1 MQKTEKS
8 RKLLGAA
15 LGVAVMLILIIGGS
29 SVGILQL
36 VSNGKMSV
44 FDGMVALVVVD
55 IIILA
60 IVLAAGKRL
69 FDRIHIIVGNLGR
82 IADGSLT
89 LEDNRLAERRD
100 ELGEM
105 VRSMNSLVVSFAQL
119 ITSVNNATDSQTEV
133 SEDFND
139 SFRNLA
145 AAMEIVDREV
155 GSIGGNTASQAERT
169 QDISIQITEMSHA
182 IDVIAE
188 NVGMLTRSADTM
200 KNCSET
206 AEKIMGDLV
215 SINQTSSQ
223 AISEVRAQTAVT
235 NQSAMQIRTV
245 TEIIAGISSQ
255 TNLLALNASIEAA
268 RAGEQ
273 GRGFAVVAEEIRTLA
288 DQSGES
294 SEQINNIVNELI
306 QNSNVS
312 VDITQKVAE
321 AFQRQTEKI
330 QETKGIFTS
339 LNHEI
344 EQVGDSIGGIAS
356 EVTGLKTSKDTIE
369 DGAATLTETA
379 EANTRSAQDTLESM
393 EEFKEIVEKCKSST
407 EQIQTVSGEL
417 IENIHKFDIRK
428 LKEEVREIL

>member
-15 LGVAVMLILIIGGS
+15 LGVAVVFILIIGGS
-29 SVGILQL
+29 SVSILQL
-36 VSNGKMSV
+36 VSKGKMSV
-44 FDGMVALVVVD
+44 FDGMAALIAVD
-55 IIILA
+55 IAVLV

-69 FDRIHIIVGNLGR
+69 FDRIHIIVGNLGK

-89 LEDNRLAERRD
+89 LEDNKLAERGD

-105 VRSMNSLVVSFAQL
+105 VRSMNTLVVSFARL
-119 ITSVNNATDSQTEV
+119 ITSVKNAADSLTEV
-133 SEDFND
+133 SEDFDD
-139 SFRNLA
+139 SFRNLT
-145 AAMEIVDREV
+145 AAMEIVGKEV
-155 GSIGGNTASQAERT
+155 DSIGENTVSQAERT
-169 QDISIQITEMSHA
+169 QDISLQITEMSHA

-188 NVGMLTRSADTM
+188 NVGMLTQSADTV

-215 SINQTSSQ
+215 SINRTSSQ
-223 AISEVRAQTAVT
+223 AISEVRAQTDVT

-288 DQSGES
+288 DQSRES

-312 VDITQKVAE
+312 VDITRKVTE
-321 AFQRQTEKI
+321 AFTRQTEKI

-339 LNHEI
+339 LNQEI
-344 EQVGDSIGGIAS
+344 EQAGEVIGGIAS
-356 EVTGLKTSKDTIE
+356 EVTGLKNSKDTIE
-369 DGAATLTETA
+369 DGVSDLTRSA
-379 EANTRSAQDTLESM
+379 ESNTKSAQDTLESM

-407 EQIQTVSGEL
+407 EQIQAVSKEL
-417 IENIHKFDIRK
+417 IEDIHKFDIRK

>member
-1 MQKTEKS
+1 MQKREKS

-119 ITSVNNATDSQTEV
+119 ITSVNNATDSLTEV

-145 AAMEIVDREV
+145 AVMGIVDREV

-215 SINQTSSQ
+215 SINQTR
-223 AISEVRAQTAVT
+223 VRP
-235 NQSAMQIRTV
+235 
-245 TEIIAGISSQ
+245 
-255 TNLLALNASIEAA
+255 
-268 RAGEQ
+268 
-273 GRGFAVVAEEIRTLA
+273 
-288 DQSGES
+288 
-294 SEQINNIVNELI
+294 
-306 QNSNVS
+306 
-312 VDITQKVAE
+312 
-321 AFQRQTEKI
+321 FQR
-330 QETKGIFTS
+330 
-339 LNHEI
+339 
-344 EQVGDSIGGIAS
+344 
-356 EVTGLKTSKDTIE
+356 
-369 DGAATLTETA
+369 
-379 EANTRSAQDTLESM
+379 
-393 EEFKEIVEKCKSST
+393 
-407 EQIQTVSGEL
+407 
-417 IENIHKFDIRK
+417 
-428 LKEEVREIL
+428 

>member
-8 RKLLGAA
+8 GKLLGAA
-15 LGVAVMLILIIGGS
+15 LGVAVVFILIIGGS
-29 SVGILQL
+29 SVSILQL
-36 VSNGKMSV
+36 VSKGKMSV
-44 FDGMVALVVVD
+44 FDGMAALIAVD
-55 IIILA
+55 IAVLV

-69 FDRIHIIVGNLGR
+69 FDRIYIIVGNLGK

-89 LEDNRLAERRD
+89 LEDNKLAERGD

-105 VRSMNSLVVSFAQL
+105 VRSMNTLVVSFARL
-119 ITSVNNATDSQTEV
+119 ITSVKNAADSLTEV
-133 SEDFND
+133 SEDFDD
-139 SFRNLA
+139 SFRNLT
-145 AAMEIVDREV
+145 AAMEIVGKEV
-155 GSIGGNTASQAERT
+155 DSIGENTVSQAERT
-169 QDISIQITEMSHA
+169 QDISLQITEMSHA

-188 NVGMLTRSADTM
+188 NVGMLTQSADTV

-215 SINQTSSQ
+215 SINRTSSQ
-223 AISEVRAQTAVT
+223 AISEVRAQTDVT

-288 DQSGES
+288 DQSRES

-312 VDITQKVAE
+312 VDITRKVTE
-321 AFQRQTEKI
+321 AFTRQTEKI

-339 LNHEI
+339 LNQEI
-344 EQVGDSIGGIAS
+344 EQAGEVIGGIAS
-356 EVTGLKTSKDTIE
+356 EVTGLKNSKDTIE
-369 DGAATLTETA
+369 DGVSDLTRSA
-379 EANTRSAQDTLESM
+379 ESNTKSAQDTLESM

-407 EQIQTVSGEL
+407 EQIQAVSKEL
-417 IENIHKFDIRK
+417 IEDIHKFDIRK

>member
-15 LGVAVMLILIIGGS
+15 LGVAAVFILIIGGS
-29 SVGILQL
+29 AIGILQL
-36 VSNGKMSV
+36 VSKGKMSV
-44 FDGMVALVVVD
+44 FHGMMALIAVD
-55 IIILA
+55 IAVLV

-69 FDRIHIIVGNLGR
+69 YDRIHSIVGNLGK

-89 LEDNRLAERRD
+89 LEDNKLAERGD

-105 VRSMNSLVVSFAQL
+105 VRSMNTLVVSFARL
-119 ITSVNNATDSQTEV
+119 ITSVKNAADSLTEV
-133 SEDFND
+133 SEDFDD
-139 SFRNLA
+139 SFRNLT
-145 AAMEIVDREV
+145 AAMEIVGKEV
-155 GSIGGNTASQAERT
+155 DSIGENTVSQAERT
-169 QDISIQITEMSHA
+169 QDISLQITEMSHA

-188 NVGMLTRSADTM
+188 NVGMLTQSADTV

-215 SINQTSSQ
+215 SINRTSSQ
-223 AISEVRAQTAVT
+223 AISEVRAQTDVT

-288 DQSGES
+288 DQSRES

-312 VDITQKVAE
+312 VDITRKVTE
-321 AFQRQTEKI
+321 AFTRQTEKI

-339 LNHEI
+339 LNQEI
-344 EQVGDSIGGIAS
+344 EQAGEVIGGIAS
-356 EVTGLKTSKDTIE
+356 EVTGLKNSKDTIE
-369 DGAATLTETA
+369 DGVSDLTRSA
-379 EANTRSAQDTLESM
+379 ESNTKSAQDTLESM

-407 EQIQTVSGEL
+407 EQIQAVSKEL
-417 IENIHKFDIRK
+417 IEDIHKFDIRK

>member
-15 LGVAVMLILIIGGS
+15 LGVAAVFILIIGGS
-29 SVGILQL
+29 AIGILQL
-36 VSNGKMSV
+36 VSKGKMSV
-44 FDGMVALVVVD
+44 FHGMMALIAVD
-55 IIILA
+55 IAVLV

-69 FDRIHIIVGNLGR
+69 FDRIHSIVGNLGK

-89 LEDNRLAERRD
+89 LEDNKLAERGD

-105 VRSMNSLVVSFAQL
+105 VRSMNTLVVSFARL
-119 ITSVNNATDSQTEV
+119 ITSVKNAADSLTEV
-133 SEDFND
+133 SEDFDD
-139 SFRNLA
+139 SFRNLT
-145 AAMEIVDREV
+145 AAMEIVGKEV
-155 GSIGGNTASQAERT
+155 DSIGENTVSQAERT
-169 QDISIQITEMSHA
+169 QDISLQITEMSHA

-188 NVGMLTRSADTM
+188 NVGMLTQSADTV

-215 SINQTSSQ
+215 SINRTSSQ
-223 AISEVRAQTAVT
+223 AISEVRAQTDVT

-288 DQSGES
+288 DQSRES

-312 VDITQKVAE
+312 VDITRKVTE
-321 AFQRQTEKI
+321 AFTRQTEKI

-339 LNHEI
+339 LNQEI
-344 EQVGDSIGGIAS
+344 EQAGEVIGGIAS
-356 EVTGLKTSKDTIE
+356 EVTGLKNSKDTIE
-369 DGAATLTETA
+369 DGVSDLTRSA
-379 EANTRSAQDTLESM
+379 ESNTKSAQDTLESM

-407 EQIQTVSGEL
+407 EQIQAVSKEL
-417 IENIHKFDIRK
+417 IEDIHKFDIRK

>member
-8 RKLLGAA
+8 GKLLGAA
-15 LGVAVMLILIIGGS
+15 LGVAVVFILIIGGS
-29 SVGILQL
+29 SVSILQL
-36 VSNGKMSV
+36 VSKGKMSV
-44 FDGMVALVVVD
+44 FDGMAALIAVD
-55 IIILA
+55 IAVLV

-69 FDRIHIIVGNLGR
+69 FDRIHIIVGNLGK

-89 LEDNRLAERRD
+89 LEDNKLAERGD

-105 VRSMNSLVVSFAQL
+105 VRSMNTLVVSFARL
-119 ITSVNNATDSQTEV
+119 ITSVKNAADSLTEV
-133 SEDFND
+133 SEDFDD
-139 SFRNLA
+139 SFRNLT
-145 AAMEIVDREV
+145 AAMEIVGKEV
-155 GSIGGNTASQAERT
+155 DSIGENTVSQAERT
-169 QDISIQITEMSHA
+169 QDISLQITEMSHA

-188 NVGMLTRSADTM
+188 NVGMLTQSADTV

-215 SINQTSSQ
+215 SINRTSSQ
-223 AISEVRAQTAVT
+223 AISEVRAQTDVT

-288 DQSGES
+288 DQSRES

-312 VDITQKVAE
+312 VDITQKVTE
-321 AFQRQTEKI
+321 AFTRQTEKI

-339 LNHEI
+339 LNQEI
-344 EQVGDSIGGIAS
+344 EQVGEVIGGIAS
-356 EVTGLKTSKDTIE
+356 EVTGLKNSKDTIE
-369 DGAATLTETA
+369 DGVSDLTRSA
-379 EANTRSAQDTLESM
+379 ESNTKSAQDTLESM

-407 EQIQTVSGEL
+407 EQIQAVSKEL
-417 IENIHKFDIRK
+417 IEDIHKFDIRK

>member
-55 IIILA
+55 LIILA

-119 ITSVNNATDSQTEV
+119 ITSVNNATDSLTEV

-223 AISEVRAQTAVT
+223 AISEVRAQTDVT

>member
-8 RKLLGAA
+8 GKLLGAA
-15 LGVAVMLILIIGGS
+15 LGVAVVFILIIGGS
-29 SVGILQL
+29 SVSILQL
-36 VSNGKMSV
+36 VSKGKMSV
-44 FDGMVALVVVD
+44 FDGMAALIAVD
-55 IIILA
+55 IAVLV

-69 FDRIHIIVGNLGR
+69 FDRIHIIVGNLGK

-89 LEDNRLAERRD
+89 LEDNKLAERGD

-105 VRSMNSLVVSFAQL
+105 VRSMNTLVVSFARL
-119 ITSVNNATDSQTEV
+119 ITSVKNAADSLTEV
-133 SEDFND
+133 SEDFDD
-139 SFRNLA
+139 SFRNLT
-145 AAMEIVDREV
+145 AAMEIVGKEV
-155 GSIGGNTASQAERT
+155 DSIGENTVSQAERT
-169 QDISIQITEMSHA
+169 QDISLQITEMSHA

-188 NVGMLTRSADTM
+188 NVGMLTQSADTV

-206 AEKIMGDLV
+206 AEKIMGYLV
-215 SINQTSSQ
+215 SINRTSSQ
-223 AISEVRAQTAVT
+223 AISEVRAQTDVT

-288 DQSGES
+288 DQSRES

-312 VDITQKVAE
+312 VDITRKVTE
-321 AFQRQTEKI
+321 AFTRQTEKI

-339 LNHEI
+339 LNQEI
-344 EQVGDSIGGIAS
+344 EQVGEVIGGIAS
-356 EVTGLKTSKDTIE
+356 EVTGLKNSKDTIE
-369 DGAATLTETA
+369 DGVSDLTRSA
-379 EANTRSAQDTLESM
+379 ESNTKSAQDTLESM

-407 EQIQTVSGEL
+407 EQIQAVSKEL
-417 IENIHKFDIRK
+417 IEDIHKFDIRK

>member
-8 RKLLGAA
+8 GKLLGAA
-15 LGVAVMLILIIGGS
+15 LGVAVVFILIIGGS
-29 SVGILQL
+29 SVSILQL
-36 VSNGKMSV
+36 VSKGKMSV
-44 FDGMVALVVVD
+44 FDGMAALIAVD
-55 IIILA
+55 IAVLV

-69 FDRIHIIVGNLGR
+69 FDRIHIIVGNLGK

-89 LEDNRLAERRD
+89 LEDNKLAERGD

-105 VRSMNSLVVSFAQL
+105 VRSMNTLVVSFARL
-119 ITSVNNATDSQTEV
+119 ITSVKNAADSLTEV
-133 SEDFND
+133 SEDFDD
-139 SFRNLA
+139 SFRNLT
-145 AAMEIVDREV
+145 AAMEIVGKEV
-155 GSIGGNTASQAERT
+155 DSIGENTVSQAERT
-169 QDISIQITEMSHA
+169 QDISLQIIEMSHA

-188 NVGMLTRSADTM
+188 NVGMLTQSADTV

-215 SINQTSSQ
+215 SINRTSSQ
-223 AISEVRAQTAVT
+223 AISEVRAQTDVT

-288 DQSGES
+288 DQSRES

-312 VDITQKVAE
+312 VDITRKVTE
-321 AFQRQTEKI
+321 AFTRQTEKI

-339 LNHEI
+339 LNQEI
-344 EQVGDSIGGIAS
+344 EQAGEVIGGIAS
-356 EVTGLKTSKDTIE
+356 EVTGLKNSKDTIE
-369 DGAATLTETA
+369 DGVSDLTRSA
-379 EANTRSAQDTLESM
+379 ESNTKSAQDTLESM

-407 EQIQTVSGEL
+407 EQIQAVSKEL
-417 IENIHKFDIRK
+417 IEDIHKFDIRK

>member
-8 RKLLGAA
+8 GKLLGAA
-15 LGVAVMLILIIGGS
+15 LGVAVVFILIIGGS
-29 SVGILQL
+29 SVSILQL
-36 VSNGKMSV
+36 VSKGKMSV
-44 FDGMVALVVVD
+44 FDGMAALIAVD
-55 IIILA
+55 IAVLV

-69 FDRIHIIVGNLGR
+69 FDRIHIIVGNLGK

-89 LEDNRLAERRD
+89 LEDNKLAERGD

-105 VRSMNSLVVSFAQL
+105 VRSMNTLVVSFARL
-119 ITSVNNATDSQTEV
+119 ITSVKNAADSLTEV
-133 SEDFND
+133 SEDFDD
-139 SFRNLA
+139 SFRNLT
-145 AAMEIVDREV
+145 AAMEIVGKEV
-155 GSIGGNTASQAERT
+155 DSIGENTVSQAERT
-169 QDISIQITEMSHA
+169 QDISLQITEMSHA

-188 NVGMLTRSADTM
+188 NVGMLTQSADTV

-215 SINQTSSQ
+215 SINRTSSQ
-223 AISEVRAQTAVT
+223 AISEVRAQTDVT

-288 DQSGES
+288 DQSRES

-312 VDITQKVAE
+312 VDITRKVTE
-321 AFQRQTEKI
+321 AFTRQTEKI

-339 LNHEI
+339 LNQEI
-344 EQVGDSIGGIAS
+344 EQVGEVIGGIAS
-356 EVTGLKTSKDTIE
+356 EVTGLKNSKDTIE
-369 DGAATLTETA
+369 DGVSDLTRSA
-379 EANTRSAQDTLESM
+379 ESNTKSAQDTLESM
-393 EEFKEIVEKCKSST
+393 EEFKEIVEKCKAST
-407 EQIQTVSGEL
+407 EQIQAVSKEL
-417 IENIHKFDIRK
+417 IEDIHKFDIRK

>member
-15 LGVAVMLILIIGGS
+15 LGVAAVFILIIGGS
-29 SVGILQL
+29 AIGILQL
-36 VSNGKMSV
+36 VSKGKMSV
-44 FDGMVALVVVD
+44 FHGMMALIAVD
-55 IIILA
+55 IAVLV

-69 FDRIHIIVGNLGR
+69 YDRIHSIVGNLGK

-89 LEDNRLAERRD
+89 LEDNKLAERGD

-105 VRSMNSLVVSFAQL
+105 VRSMNTLVVSFARL
-119 ITSVNNATDSQTEV
+119 ITSVKNAADSLTEV
-133 SEDFND
+133 SEDFDD
-139 SFRNLA
+139 SFRNLT
-145 AAMEIVDREV
+145 AAMEIVGKEV
-155 GSIGGNTASQAERT
+155 DSIGENTVSQAERT
-169 QDISIQITEMSHA
+169 QDISLQITEMSHA

-188 NVGMLTRSADTM
+188 NVGMLTQSADTV

-215 SINQTSSQ
+215 SINRTSSQ
-223 AISEVRAQTAVT
+223 AISEVRAQTDVT

-288 DQSGES
+288 DQSRES

-312 VDITQKVAE
+312 VDITQKVTE
-321 AFQRQTEKI
+321 AFTRQTEKI

-339 LNHEI
+339 LNQEI
-344 EQVGDSIGGIAS
+344 EQVGEVIGGIAS
-356 EVTGLKTSKDTIE
+356 EVTGLKNSKDTIE
-369 DGAATLTETA
+369 DGVSDLTRSA
-379 EANTRSAQDTLESM
+379 ESNTKSAQDTLESM

-407 EQIQTVSGEL
+407 EQIQAVSKEL
-417 IENIHKFDIRK
+417 IEDIHKFDIRK

>member
-15 LGVAVMLILIIGGS
+15 LGVAAVFILIIGGS
-29 SVGILQL
+29 AIGILQL
-36 VSNGKMSV
+36 VSKGKMSV
-44 FDGMVALVVVD
+44 FHGMMALIAVD
-55 IIILA
+55 IAVLV

-69 FDRIHIIVGNLGR
+69 FDRIHSIVGNLGK

-89 LEDNRLAERRD
+89 LEDNKLAERGD

-105 VRSMNSLVVSFAQL
+105 VRSMNTLVVSFARL
-119 ITSVNNATDSQTEV
+119 ITSVKNAADSLTEV
-133 SEDFND
+133 SEDFDD
-139 SFRNLA
+139 SFRNLT
-145 AAMEIVDREV
+145 AAMEIVGKEV
-155 GSIGGNTASQAERT
+155 DSIGENTVSQAERT
-169 QDISIQITEMSHA
+169 QDISLQITEMSHA

-188 NVGMLTRSADTM
+188 NVGMLTQSADTV

-215 SINQTSSQ
+215 SINRTSSQ
-223 AISEVRAQTAVT
+223 AISEVRAQTDVT

-288 DQSGES
+288 DQSRES

-312 VDITQKVAE
+312 VDITRKVTE
-321 AFQRQTEKI
+321 AFTRQTEKI

-339 LNHEI
+339 LNQEI
-344 EQVGDSIGGIAS
+344 EQVGEVIGGIAS
-356 EVTGLKTSKDTIE
+356 EVTGLKNSKDTIE
-369 DGAATLTETA
+369 DGVSDLTRSA
-379 EANTRSAQDTLESM
+379 ESNTKSAQDTLESM

-407 EQIQTVSGEL
+407 EQIQAVSKEL
-417 IENIHKFDIRK
+417 IEDIHKFDIRK

>member
-8 RKLLGAA
+8 GKLLGAA
-15 LGVAVMLILIIGGS
+15 LGVAVVFILIIGGS
-29 SVGILQL
+29 SVSILQL
-36 VSNGKMSV
+36 VSKGKMSV
-44 FDGMVALVVVD
+44 FDGMAALIAVD
-55 IIILA
+55 IAVLV

-69 FDRIHIIVGNLGR
+69 FDRIHIIVGNLGK

-89 LEDNRLAERRD
+89 LEDNKLAERGD

-105 VRSMNSLVVSFAQL
+105 VRSMNTLVVSFARL
-119 ITSVNNATDSQTEV
+119 ITSVKNAADSLTEV
-133 SEDFND
+133 SEDFDD
-139 SFRNLA
+139 SFRNLT
-145 AAMEIVDREV
+145 AAMEIVGKEV
-155 GSIGGNTASQAERT
+155 DSIGENTVSQAERT
-169 QDISIQITEMSHA
+169 QDISLQITEMSHA

-188 NVGMLTRSADTM
+188 NVGMLTQSADTV

-215 SINQTSSQ
+215 SINRTSSQ
-223 AISEVRAQTAVT
+223 AISEVRAQTDVT

-288 DQSGES
+288 DQSRES

-312 VDITQKVAE
+312 VDITRKVTE
-321 AFQRQTEKI
+321 AFTRQTEKI

-339 LNHEI
+339 LNQEI
-344 EQVGDSIGGIAS
+344 EQAGEVIGGIAS
-356 EVTGLKTSKDTIE
+356 EVTGLKNSKDTIE
-369 DGAATLTETA
+369 DGVSDLTRSA
-379 EANTRSAQDTLESM
+379 ESNTKSAQDTLESM

-407 EQIQTVSGEL
+407 EQIQAVSKEL
-417 IENIHKFDIRK
+417 IEDIHKFDIRK

>member
-8 RKLLGAA
+8 GKLLGAA
-15 LGVAVMLILIIGGS
+15 LGVAVVFILIIGGS
-29 SVGILQL
+29 SVSILQL
-36 VSNGKMSV
+36 VSKGKMSV
-44 FDGMVALVVVD
+44 FDGMAALIAVD
-55 IIILA
+55 IAVLV

-69 FDRIHIIVGNLGR
+69 FDRIYIIVGNLGK

-89 LEDNRLAERRD
+89 LEDNKLAERGD

-105 VRSMNSLVVSFAQL
+105 VRSMNTLVVSFARL
-119 ITSVNNATDSQTEV
+119 ITSVKNAADSLTEV
-133 SEDFND
+133 SEDFDD
-139 SFRNLA
+139 SFRNLT
-145 AAMEIVDREV
+145 AAMEIVGKEV
-155 GSIGGNTASQAERT
+155 DSIGENTVSQAERT
-169 QDISIQITEMSHA
+169 QDISLQITEMSHA

-188 NVGMLTRSADTM
+188 NVGMLTQSADTV

-215 SINQTSSQ
+215 SINRTSSQ
-223 AISEVRAQTAVT
+223 AISEVRAQTDVT

-288 DQSGES
+288 DQSRES

-312 VDITQKVAE
+312 VDITQKVTE
-321 AFQRQTEKI
+321 AFTRQTEKI

-339 LNHEI
+339 LNQEI
-344 EQVGDSIGGIAS
+344 EQVGEVIGGIAS
-356 EVTGLKTSKDTIE
+356 EVTGLKNSKDTIE
-369 DGAATLTETA
+369 DGVSDLTRSA
-379 EANTRSAQDTLESM
+379 ESNTKSAQDTLESM

-407 EQIQTVSGEL
+407 EQIQAVSKEL
-417 IENIHKFDIRK
+417 IEDIHKFDIRK

>member
-8 RKLLGAA
+8 GKLLGAA
-15 LGVAVMLILIIGGS
+15 LGVAVVFILIIGGS
-29 SVGILQL
+29 SVSILQL
-36 VSNGKMSV
+36 VSKGKMSV
-44 FDGMVALVVVD
+44 FDGMAALIAVD
-55 IIILA
+55 IAVLV

-69 FDRIHIIVGNLGR
+69 FDRIHIIVGNLGK

-89 LEDNRLAERRD
+89 LEDNKLAERGD

-105 VRSMNSLVVSFAQL
+105 VRSMNTLVVSFARL
-119 ITSVNNATDSQTEV
+119 ITSVKNAADSLTEV
-133 SEDFND
+133 SEDFDD
-139 SFRNLA
+139 SFRNLT
-145 AAMEIVDREV
+145 AAMEIVGKEV
-155 GSIGGNTASQAERT
+155 DSIGENTVSQAERT
-169 QDISIQITEMSHA
+169 QDISLQITEMSHA

-188 NVGMLTRSADTM
+188 NVGMLTQSADTV

-215 SINQTSSQ
+215 SINRTSSQ
-223 AISEVRAQTAVT
+223 AISEVRAQTDVT

-288 DQSGES
+288 DQSRES

-312 VDITQKVAE
+312 VDITRKVTE
-321 AFQRQTEKI
+321 AFTRQTEKI

-339 LNHEI
+339 LNQEI
-344 EQVGDSIGGIAS
+344 EQVGEVIGGIAS
-356 EVTGLKTSKDTIE
+356 EVTGLKNSKDTIE
-369 DGAATLTETA
+369 DGVSDLTWSA
-379 EANTRSAQDTLESM
+379 ESNTKSAQDTLESM

-407 EQIQTVSGEL
+407 EQIQAVSKEL
-417 IENIHKFDIRK
+417 IEDIHKFDIRK

>member
-8 RKLLGAA
+8 GKLLGAA
-15 LGVAVMLILIIGGS
+15 LGVAVVFILIIGGS
-29 SVGILQL
+29 SVSILQL
-36 VSNGKMSV
+36 VSKVKMSV
-44 FDGMVALVVVD
+44 FDGMAALIAVD
-55 IIILA
+55 IAVLV

-69 FDRIHIIVGNLGR
+69 FDRIHIIVGNLGK

-89 LEDNRLAERRD
+89 LEDNKLAERGD

-105 VRSMNSLVVSFAQL
+105 VRSMNTLVVSFARL
-119 ITSVNNATDSQTEV
+119 ITSVKNAADSLTEV
-133 SEDFND
+133 SEDFDD
-139 SFRNLA
+139 SFRNLT
-145 AAMEIVDREV
+145 AAMEIVGKEV
-155 GSIGGNTASQAERT
+155 DSIGENTVSQAERT
-169 QDISIQITEMSHA
+169 QDISLQITEMSHA

-188 NVGMLTRSADTM
+188 NVGMLTQSADTV

-215 SINQTSSQ
+215 SINRTSSQ
-223 AISEVRAQTAVT
+223 AISEVRAQTDVT

-288 DQSGES
+288 DQSRES

-312 VDITQKVAE
+312 VDITRKVTE
-321 AFQRQTEKI
+321 AFTRQTEKI

-339 LNHEI
+339 LNQEI
-344 EQVGDSIGGIAS
+344 EQVGEVIGGIAS
-356 EVTGLKTSKDTIE
+356 EVTGLKNSKDTIE
-369 DGAATLTETA
+369 DGVSDLTRSA
-379 EANTRSAQDTLESM
+379 ESNTKSAQDTLESM

-407 EQIQTVSGEL
+407 EQIQAVSKEL
-417 IENIHKFDIRK
+417 IEDIHKFDIRK